1 MGGHLGVAGL
11 VAAVVVLGTAGRP
24 TESLAA
30 EVPQT
35 TPGAL
40 RSYATIHSIGL
51 EWDIQ
56 GDANHDATCTVQ
68 YRAQGDSAWRQ
79 ALPLFR
85 VDYAWYYAKEKAA
98 SPTNSFAGSIL
109 FLRPGTEYEVQ
120 LDIRDPDGG
129 NASRVVT
136 VTTRSIPEIPAG
148 GRTLHV
154 VPGTGGGAGSAT
166 DPFRGTATAEAL
178 ARPGDILLLRA
189 GRYGQVVFT
198 KSGEEGGRYIVW
210 KAAEDGAAVFDQI
223 TIRAGFLWLDGLTV
237 RRAAQTNGIVA
248 KGAVAGT
255 VVTRNAVT
263 GFHYGLLLSRECRD
277 WYIADNVIVG
287 DKNWATGNQTQRDRD
302 PLSGEG
308 VELNHSHGHV
318 VCYNSISRV
327 ADGISYCG
335 HDCDLYG
342 NDIFDVT
349 DDMLEPDYGSAN
361 NRLWGN
367 RGRNF
372 ANAGLSFQPMY
383 CGPWYFIRNQ
393 LIAPVYK
400 DSELRAP
407 HIFKFRVQDRF
418 ALVNNTFVFGKYLDV
433 YCDSLFTA
441 LCRNNLFV
449 SSTGS
454 KPIWVAMRYKR
465 RSEQETDPALYTIPL
480 QKPGW
485 KTDVDY
491 NGYDWGEDTNDW
503 KKPVFRYD
511 GAATVQAGYCVDLES
526 FRRLLGVEQHG
537 LRVVKENIFQTWN
550 MPADIGFTGPMMLTL
565 RQDGKAVDAGSPLPN
580 ICEDFAGRAPD
591 LGAFE
596 YGRPL
601 PHYGPRDAQAMKHH
615 ALYWVLAK

>member
-109 FLRPGTEYEVQ
+109 FLRPCTEYEVQ

-248 KGAVAGT
+248 K
-255 VVTRNAVT
+255 
-263 GFHYGLLLSRECRD
+263 
-277 WYIADNVIVG
+277 
-287 DKNWATGNQTQRDRD
+287 
-302 PLSGEG
+302 
-308 VELNHSHGHV
+308 
-318 VCYNSISRV
+318 
-327 ADGISYCG
+327 
-335 HDCDLYG
+335 
-342 NDIFDVT
+342 
-349 DDMLEPDYGSAN
+349 
-361 NRLWGN
+361 
-367 RGRNF
+367 
-372 ANAGLSFQPMY
+372 
-383 CGPWYFIRNQ
+383 
-393 LIAPVYK
+393 
-400 DSELRAP
+400 
-407 HIFKFRVQDRF
+407 
-418 ALVNNTFVFGKYLDV
+418 
-433 YCDSLFTA
+433 
-441 LCRNNLFV
+441 
-449 SSTGS
+449 
-454 KPIWVAMRYKR
+454 
-465 RSEQETDPALYTIPL
+465 
-480 QKPGW
+480 
-485 KTDVDY
+485 
-491 NGYDWGEDTNDW
+491 
-503 KKPVFRYD
+503 
-511 GAATVQAGYCVDLES
+511 
-526 FRRLLGVEQHG
+526 
-537 LRVVKENIFQTWN
+537 
-550 MPADIGFTGPMMLTL
+550 
-565 RQDGKAVDAGSPLPN
+565 
-580 ICEDFAGRAPD
+580 
-591 LGAFE
+591 
-596 YGRPL
+596 
-601 PHYGPRDAQAMKHH
+601 
-615 ALYWVLAK
+615 

>member
-11 VAAVVVLGTAGRP
+11 VAAVVLLGTAGTP
-24 TESLAA
+24 AEALAA
-30 EVPQT
+30 EMPQT
-35 TPGAL
+35 TPGDL

-56 GDANHDATCTVQ
+56 GDANHDATCAVQ
-68 YRAQGDSAWRQ
+68 YRVQGSPAWHQ

-85 VDYAWYYAKEKAA
+85 VDYAWYYANEKAA
-98 SPTNSFAGSIL
+98 NPTNSFAGSIL
-109 FLRPGTEYEVQ
+109 FLRPGTTYEVK
-120 LDIRDPDGG
+120 LDLRDPDGG
-129 NASRVVT
+129 DASRVIT
-136 VTTRSIPEIPAG
+136 VATRSIPEMPQG

-166 DPFRGTATAEAL
+166 DPFRSTATAETQ
-178 ARPGDILLLRA
+178 ARPGDILLLHA
-189 GRYGQVVFT
+189 GQYGPVVFT

-210 KAAEDGAAVFDQI
+210 KAAGDGEAILDQI

-237 RRAAQTNGIVA
+237 RRAGQSNGIVA

-287 DKNWATGNQTQRDRD
+287 DKNWPTGNQTDRDRD

-335 HDCDLYG
+335 HNCDIYG

-393 LIAPVYK
+393 LVAPLYR

-418 ALVNNTFVFGKYLDV
+418 VLVNNTFVFGKYLDV
-433 YCDSLFTA
+433 YCDSLFTS
-441 LCRNNLFV
+441 LCRNNLFI

-454 KPIWVAMRYKR
+454 KPLWVALRYKR
-465 RSEQETDPALYTIPL
+465 KSERDSDPALYTLPL
-480 QKPGW
+480 QRPGW

-491 NGYDWGEDTNDW
+491 NGYDWGEDTNNW
-503 KKPVFRYD
+503 KTPVFRYD
-511 GAATVQAGYCVDLES
+511 GAATVQEGYCVDLES

-537 LRVVKENIFQTWN
+537 LRVVKEDIFQTWN
-550 MPADIGFTGPMMLTL
+550 VPADIGFTGPMMLTL
-565 RQDGKAVDAGSPLPN
+565 RQDGKAIDAGSPLPN
-580 ICEDFAGRAPD
+580 ICEDFTGQAPD

-596 YGRPL
+596 YGQPL
-601 PHYGPRDAQAMKHH
+601 PHYGPRDAQALKQH
-615 ALYWVLAK
+615 ALYWVLPK